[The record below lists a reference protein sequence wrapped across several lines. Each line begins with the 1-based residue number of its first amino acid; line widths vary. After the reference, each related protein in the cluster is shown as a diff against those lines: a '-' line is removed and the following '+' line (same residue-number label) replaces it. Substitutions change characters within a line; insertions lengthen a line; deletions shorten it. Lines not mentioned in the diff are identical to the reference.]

1 MSIVSIA
8 SHVSWS
14 TYDTFFIVLLSG
26 RPVYDQNP
34 LRPNPNLQKLVSCSC
49 RIRGLGQTLTPL
61 VLARWSWHNPHE
73 GAPTT
78 ICYLN
83 LISSIDYSIGRG
95 DFKEVLKKHT
105 KKKNP
110 FISYGI
116 FRIPSQTCKWYF
128 ASLDDLIFQLLWFRY
143 CFLKSDFFF
152 SR

>member
-1 MSIVSIA
+1 MSNVSIA
-8 SHVSWS
+8 SHASWS

-105 KKKNP
+105 KKKILSFPMVYLGFHPKLVNDTLQVWMIL
-110 FISYGI
+110 FFNFFGLGI
-116 FRIPSQTCKWYF
+116 VF
-128 ASLDDLIFQLLWFRY
+128 
-143 CFLKSDFFF
+143 
-152 SR
+152 